1 VSVIGSNGAGK
12 STLLSAIAGVFPCDS
27 GRIILNGED
36 LTGYPEHRR
45 ARRVARV
52 YQDPKQGTAPS
63 MNIEEHLSMA
73 LARGRMCNLH
83 WGVTNHLREKFRTE
97 LESLGMGLERRLKV
111 PVGSLSGG
119 QRQALALLM
128 ATIQPPELLLLD
140 EHVAKLDPQTSVR
153 ILELTDK
160 VIYEHK
166 ITTLMV
172 THNMEHALR
181 HGSRL
186 VMMHHGQ
193 ILLNISGE
201 EKKRLTVSD
210 LIARFEQQ
218 ASEPFLDERI
228 LP

>member
-1 VSVIGSNGAGK
+1 
-12 STLLSAIAGVFPCDS
+12 
-27 GRIILNGED
+27 
-36 LTGYPEHRR
+36 
-45 ARRVARV
+45 
-52 YQDPKQGTAPS
+52 
-63 MNIEEHLSMA
+63 MA
-73 LARGRMCNLH
+73 LARGRLGSLH
-83 WGVTNHLREKFRTE
+83 WGVTNRLREKFRAE

-160 VIYEHK
+160 VVHEHK
-166 ITTLMV
+166 VTTLMV
-172 THNMEHALR
+172 THNMEHALL
-181 HGSRL
+181 HGNRL

-193 ILLNISGE
+193 ILLNISAE
-201 EKKRLTVSD
+201 EKKKLTVND

-218 ASEPFLDERI
+218 TSQPFLDERI
-228 LP
+228 LS